1 MIAVTGTSGYLGRAL
16 LPALHTHFGQYPNVL
31 SLGRQ
36 SPTNTQSRYLD
47 LRAGADFRASLEG
60 VKTLVHCAGLAHTQA
75 TAEEYEHVNV
85 RATMSLADAAIAQG
99 VDHFIYVSSMNVVP
113 PDARTPNDHAGLY
126 PRPATAYAASKWK
139 AEQALEAL
147 LKGSGCR
154 VSIVRSALVYDHELA
169 ANLAVLAAVGRR
181 IPFQLPD
188 VGSRTMLSR
197 ADFVALVIDLI
208 TSSPADTESIR
219 RVAAFDGE
227 SYSSRRIGEA
237 LLGERALHLPVSVW
251 HLAAKLRDVLG
262 GRADDSTWS
271 SLAGEHWTGRLSPAF
286 GWQPKWTLESC
297 LAANPYPLREP
308 RA

>member
-16 LPALHTHFGQYPNVL
+16 LPALQNHFGRYPNVL

-60 VKTLVHCAGLAHTQA
+60 VKTLVHCAGLAHTRA

-99 VDHFIYVSSMNVVP
+99 VGHFIYVSSMNVVP
-113 PDARTPNDHAGLY
+113 PDARAPNDNAGVY
-126 PRPATAYAASKWK
+126 PRPATAYAASKWQ

-154 VSIVRSALVYDHELA
+154 VTIIRPALVYDQELA

-208 TSSPADTESIR
+208 TSPPADTESVR

-227 SYSSRRIGEA
+227 SYSSRRIGAA
-237 LLGERALHLPVSVW
+237 LLGKRSLHLPLSVW
-251 HLAAKLRDVLG
+251 HFAAKLRDALG
-262 GRADDSTWS
+262 GRAGDSTWS
-271 SLAGEHWTGRLSPAF
+271 SLAGEHWTGNFSPAF
-286 GWQPKWTLESC
+286 RWQPKWTLESC
-297 LAANPYPLREP
+297 LAANPYPPREP